1 MPPFWQRELLRDA
14 VSMTFG
20 QTYELDL
27 PKAGQLGS
35 LVLYITSTSNGYSFL
50 GAVPKWRL
58 IDYISKIEVIGD
70 GSEVIKSFDGLEAL
84 AEAFYDDGQEPPGMW
99 RTYSSTP
106 QRQWIPIHFGR
117 KLMDE
122 IYGLDLS
129 RFNQV
134 TLKITNDATSTE
146 FSTDIKVTV
155 FAYWLRDAL
164 GPFSGYFRDE
174 VWKSWLPVAA
184 ATEYS
189 ELPIALPIRRILL
202 EARPARTTATC
213 KNVSTMIDLMSDIDL
228 TFKTGQVRVF
238 KGSLRHLGH
247 LSILELGR
255 FVETEGAIDRTGTL
269 GFEVGCGYCLQN
281 LGSGMADANGLT
293 SVRANMMQDVQDS
306 AQEMAYR
313 SATGMLAWKV
323 RGFGYM
329 HTVPLWIA
337 RKPDLEDLLDPDTNK
352 VVKLDIAT
360 ETGLTLTGTARDARN
375 AIILSRLV
383 R

>member
-1 MPPFWQRELLRDA
+1 MPFWQRELLRDA
-14 VSMTFG
+14 VSMTFA

-27 PKAGQLGS
+27 PKSGQLGS
-35 LVLYITSTSNGYSFL
+35 LVLYISSSQNGYPCL

-70 GSEVIKSFDGLEAL
+70 GSEVIKSFDGKEAL

-99 RTYSSTP
+99 RQYSSTP

-122 IYGLDLS
+122 LYGLDLS

-134 TLKITNDATSTE
+134 TLKITNDASSTYWT
-146 FSTDIKVTV
+146 TDIKLTI

-164 GPFSGYFRDE
+164 GPFGGYFRAE

-184 ATEYS
+184 AVEYS
-189 ELPIALPIRRILL
+189 ELPIALPIRRIIL
-202 EARPARTTATC
+202 EARPPRTTATC
-213 KNVSTMIDLMSDIDL
+213 KNVTTMLDLMSDIDL

-255 FVETEGAIDRTGTL
+255 FVETRGAIDRTAAL
-269 GFEVGCGYCLQN
+269 GFECGVGYVLQN
-281 LGSGMADANGLT
+281 MGYGGADTTGITTALSHMMADI
-293 SVRANMMQDVQDS
+293 QDS
-306 AQEMAYR
+306 AQEVAYR
-313 SATGMLAWKV
+313 TANGQLQWSV

-337 RKPDLEDLLDPDTNK
+337 RKPDLDDMLDPETNK

-360 ETGLTLTGTARDARN
+360 ETGLTLTGTDRDARN